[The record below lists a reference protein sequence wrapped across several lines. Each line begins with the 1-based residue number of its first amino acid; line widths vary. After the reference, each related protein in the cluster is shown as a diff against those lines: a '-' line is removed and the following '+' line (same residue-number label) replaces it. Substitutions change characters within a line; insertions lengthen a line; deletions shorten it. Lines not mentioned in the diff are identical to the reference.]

1 MIYYLYSSVN
11 VIRSS
16 VIQKG
21 VKNMADGKEL
31 KPKSFRIND
40 ETADKFKKISTDIG
54 GNQQETLAKLIE
66 SYEFQAG
73 KAILTDKK
81 DDIEQFER
89 YVKAITR
96 MFMGALED
104 NQNVTEIVRTEF
116 EAQLKSKDTII
127 QDLQAQIKVAKQLR
141 QESDEKARLVSGQN
155 EEITKKFEKLLSE
168 TDAKIS
174 DLNSM
179 IADKDKLNQALNNNL
194 ADLQQKIDEMKSE
207 HNNYAAVCQERD
219 KLQSE
224 VSVLEKEK
232 NAAESQIESNREKAA
247 LEQEKALLDLEK
259 EHQSEIEKIKMD
271 CRTQID
277 EYQKKYFELLEK
289 MQNNDGNK

>member
-1 MIYYLYSSVN
+1 
-11 VIRSS
+11 
-16 VIQKG
+16 
-21 VKNMADGKEL
+21 MADGKEL

-40 ETADKFKKISTDIG
+40 ATADKFKEISADIG

-66 SYEFQAG
+66 AYEFQAG

-81 DDIEQFER
+81 NDIEQFER
-89 YVKAITR
+89 YVNAITR
-96 MFMGALED
+96 MFMGSLED
-104 NQNVTEIVRTEF
+104 NQNVTETVRTEF

-232 NAAESQIESNREKAA
+232 NAAESQIESNKEKAA

-259 EHQSEIEKIKMD
+259 EHQSEIEKIKME